1 MRDHIINLLS
11 GLLVL
16 AIIVGAYA
24 KLFDLLRRIA
34 LTVLHFPRAA
44 RAAFADFMK
53 ALRDRK
59 IIDTKMND
67 RSDKQSVTRVGESDR
82 E

>member
-1 MRDHIINLLS
+1 MWDHIINLLA

-16 AIIVGAYA
+16 AIIVGAFA

-34 LTVLHFPRAA
+34 VTVLHFPREG

-53 ALRDRK
+53 ALRVRK

-67 RSDKQSVTRVGESDR
+67 RRDKQSVTKVSE
-82 E
+82 